1 MKRIGIDARMFGS
14 SFTGIGVYVERL
26 LEELGKTTQSE
37 FQFVIISGI
46 ENKEA
51 ILQYS
56 QQFEFIAVNAPHYS
70 LREQI

>member
-26 LEELGKTTQSE
+26 LEELGKQDHSE
-37 FQFVIISGI
+37 LQFVIFSGV
-46 ENKEA
+46 ENKNA

-56 QQFEFIAVNAPHYS
+56 NKFEFVAIQAGHYS
-70 LREQI
+70 L